1 MNELNL
7 LFTAIVATLA
17 LHFLTILFKL
27 VLQNKKPRMQLS
39 LKFLALFGIEQYA
52 FCEKML
58 CLTVKISTALIF
70 IATFEFLAFEFNN
83 PTGFYIAILCGI
95 TGIILMKYLFSK
107 AVKIRETLS
116 LEDFFY
122 RKFFGFNK

>member
-1 MNELNL
+1 MNELKL
-7 LFTAIVATLA
+7 LITAIVATLL
-17 LHFLTILFKL
+17 LHFLNILSNI
-27 VLQNKKPRMQLS
+27 VLQNKKPRMELS

-70 IATFEFLAFEFNN
+70 IATFEFLDFEFNN
-83 PTGFYIAILCGI
+83 PTGFYIGILCGI
-95 TGIILMKYLFSK
+95 TGISLMKYLFSI
-107 AVKIRETLS
+107 AVKIRETHS

-122 RKFFGFNK
+122 RRFSGFNK

>member
-1 MNELNL
+1 MNELNS
-7 LFTAIVATLA
+7 LFIAILATLV
-17 LHFLTILFKL
+17 LQFLSAFFNI
-27 VLQNKKPRMQLS
+27 VVQNKKPRTELS
-39 LKFLALFGIEQYA
+39 LKFLAVFGIEQYA

-83 PTGFYIAILCGI
+83 PTGFYIGILCGM
-95 TGIILMKYLFSK
+95 TGIVLMKYLFSR
-107 AVKIRETLS
+107 AIEAPESHS

-122 RKFFGFNK
+122 RRFFGFDK